1 MKSYLILLLLAS
13 LATLTCA
20 KQTISWWFDVGE
32 NSATDTANANA
43 IAQHP
48 KSFSRVMPY
57 NSQIKLDGN
66 VSRWWGQDQ
75 SVQQWNDPLQKLH
88 VPVLPYVID
97 IDNATM
103 MHLVYKNSTKFIADA
118 VNIALH
124 YNFSGWFIDYEDEY
138 PPDTSA
144 NKSQR
149 LANFLTQFGDALHQ
163 NGMKLLV
170 CQYLLSLLFSLQS
183 ANNYVWC
190 TLLVL

>member
-13 LATLTCA
+13 LATLTYA
-20 KQTISWWFDVGE
+20 KQTISWWFDVGV

-43 IAQHP
+43 IAHHP

-144 NKSQR
+144 NKSQH

-170 CQYLLSLLFSLQS
+170 CQYYHFYSTIVIYSPFSSIL
-183 ANNYVWC
+183 C
-190 TLLVL
+190 F